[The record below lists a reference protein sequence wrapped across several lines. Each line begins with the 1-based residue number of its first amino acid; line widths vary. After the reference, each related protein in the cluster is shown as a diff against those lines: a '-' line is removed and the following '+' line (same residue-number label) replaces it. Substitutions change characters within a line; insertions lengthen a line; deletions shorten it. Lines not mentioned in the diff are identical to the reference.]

1 MSISFSSRVETSVN
15 KKKGSLWV
23 QHPSAEEKRVVMIGN
38 GVPRNDF
45 HIFPFR
51 TQIRDP
57 EKGKINRQSSSIL
70 LHWFIAVGSRLICT
84 RRKDQQRGGRISFP
98 SSNFSLFLFFYFFFR
113 FSATAGKTNQNE
125 TQLL

>member
-70 LHWFIAVGSRLICT
+70 LLVYCCWFKTDMYTEEGSTT
-84 RRKDQQRGGRISFP
+84 RGTDIISIFKLFP
-98 SSNFSLFLFFYFFFR
+98 FSIFLFFLSFQR
-113 FSATAGKTNQNE
+113 NGGKNKSK
-125 TQLL
+125 

>member
-98 SSNFSLFLFFYFFFR
+98 SSNFLLFLFFSFFLSLQR
-113 FSATAGKTNQNE
+113 NGGKNKSK
-125 TQLL
+125 